1 MVFICF
7 VMGWWAGGLRVP
19 AHGVR
24 ELPAAGGLARPP
36 PLPPHPLAEVR
47 AHRGLHQPHRGPE
60 HRYIH
65 YTQITTDIYLCSGRD
80 SKQFCESGRIYSG
93 SGYDS
98 SEFLIQIL
106 SMLHMLAYLRINKK
120 RIHQLSATWQS
131 CVYRY

>member
-1 MVFICF
+1 MVFICV

-65 YTQITTDIYLCSGRD
+65 YTQITTVPIYIFVVDGI
-80 SKQFCESGRIYSG
+80 Q
-93 SGYDS
+93 S
-98 SEFLIQIL
+98 STVNPEEFIPDPGTTL
-106 SMLHMLAYLRINKK
+106 
-120 RIHQLSATWQS
+120 QS
-131 CVYRY
+131 S